1 MPGRLCRS
9 RRGPRARPYD
19 LRREAIRPVTA
30 PDDYALL
37 AWEDVLPVAFSPGAY
52 ETDARLVA
60 HRVAGNL
67 RVLHT
72 CEALEERRAERD
84 EELAGAPEA
93 ARLEQKIDL
102 LIELVGHWVSQSGAR
117 PPAVVASL
125 SAARLV
131 WRTAGIAPPVGTVGT
146 AEVYPREGVAEAV
159 RLPGEVVSHGPDGRI
174 SFVFG
179 GLSEAE
185 VDALE
190 RFVFRQHRRKIAGRR
205 RGG

>member
-1 MPGRLCRS
+1 M
-9 RRGPRARPYD
+9 
-19 LRREAIRPVTA
+19 TA
-30 PDDYALL
+30 PDDSALL
-37 AWEDVLPVAFSPGAY
+37 AWEDVLPVAFVPGAP

-60 HRVAGNL
+60 HRVSGNL

-84 EELAGAPEA
+84 EELAGAPET

-102 LIELVGHWVSQSGAR
+102 LIELVGHWVSQSSAR

-125 SAARLV
+125 SAGGLA
-131 WRTAGIAPPVGTVGT
+131 WRVTGVAPMVGAVGMV
-146 AEVYPREGVAEAV
+146 ELYPRAGVAEAV
-159 RLPGEVVSHGPDGRI
+159 RLPGKVVACGADGQI
-174 SFVFG
+174 SFEFA

-185 VDALE
+185 TDVLE